1 MKLHLQEISKVV
13 PVGRHALVV
22 LDGALWHQESYNLP
36 NVTILKLPPYSPDLN
51 PIEQVW
57 QYINQHWLS
66 NRCYANYEI
75 IVEAACQV
83 WGNFSKQLALV
94 KSITARNWIKL

>member
-1 MKLHLQEISKVV
+1 M

-36 NVTILKLPPYSPDLN
+36 NVTILKLPPYSPELN

-57 QYINQHWLS
+57 QYISKHP
-66 NRCYANYEI
+66 ANT
-75 IVEAACQV
+75 
-83 WGNFSKQLALV
+83 ALPSDPISLNLV
-94 KSITARNWIKL
+94 PT